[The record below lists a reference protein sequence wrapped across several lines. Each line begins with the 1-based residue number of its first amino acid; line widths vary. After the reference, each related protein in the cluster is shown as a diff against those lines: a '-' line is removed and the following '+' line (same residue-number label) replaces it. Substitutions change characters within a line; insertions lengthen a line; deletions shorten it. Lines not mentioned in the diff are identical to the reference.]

1 MLGRAPKAGE
11 AARLNRTAI
20 VNRLNILERGFRMSA
35 AIEAMEGKVA
45 GFIVFSY
52 PFHQPRKLL
61 SACQTGE

>member
-1 MLGRAPKAGE
+1 
-11 AARLNRTAI
+11 
-20 VNRLNILERGFRMSA
+20 MSA
-35 AIEAMEGKVA
+35 AIEAMKGKVA